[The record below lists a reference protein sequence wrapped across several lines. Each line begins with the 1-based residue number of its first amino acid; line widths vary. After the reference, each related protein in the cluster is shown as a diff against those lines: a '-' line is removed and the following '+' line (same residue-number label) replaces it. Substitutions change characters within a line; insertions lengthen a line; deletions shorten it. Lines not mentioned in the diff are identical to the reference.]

1 MRGVLRQGQSLV
13 GEVEEDDRRAQ
24 HARMPQHLHVDD
36 VADPH
41 QQKDQHLA
49 ADALEADLAGELLV
63 RDGAHDAGQ
72 VVAGHEDDERDQET
86 VASAEEVA
94 EPASDGGED
103 ELDRVPE
110 FLHGFNLRFLE
121 MGMKKAPPRRCPLPM
136 DMSFTYAV
144 RFQT

>member
-72 VVAGHEDDERDQET
+72 VVAGHEDDERDQGDRRIRRGSSR
-86 VASAEEVA
+86 AS
-94 EPASDGGED
+94 
-103 ELDRVPE
+103 
-110 FLHGFNLRFLE
+110 LRW
-121 MGMKKAPPRRCPLPM
+121 R
-136 DMSFTYAV
+136 
-144 RFQT
+144 